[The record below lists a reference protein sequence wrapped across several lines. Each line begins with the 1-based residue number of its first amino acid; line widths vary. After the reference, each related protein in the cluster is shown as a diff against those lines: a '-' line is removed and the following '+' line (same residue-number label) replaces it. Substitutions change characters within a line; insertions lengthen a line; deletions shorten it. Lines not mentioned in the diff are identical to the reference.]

1 MDHLNYFAPY
11 ISKTS
16 YHEDQ
21 LTRAFLVVLR
31 YVPLAQASFIDSI
44 REVQFE
50 NKSEQIIPPLSDL
63 GSQLTTIESQVQSI
77 NQDNGRLVS
86 IVLTN
91 ENWMPSGFVKASERG
106 ARYDGVIYYAFGWIL
121 VIENKP
127 NSWNISEKQLN
138 PNIPKGSEITIDPKS
153 ICLNWREV
161 IEQLSSLLER
171 GLIHGAEA
179 LLVLDFIDFIDKN
192 FSYLNPYTSF
202 RICKDNK
209 YLLKRRCI
217 SVMEKIAPGK
227 VKYHR
232 GWKGFIEIE
241 GPVRTIDLYPE
252 VFENGEWR
260 IVLAMYPGATM
271 TQAREFLNKL
281 RKKEF
286 LGLQEKGWKIAPD
299 LHLSFRAANIA
310 TRTKKSLEE
319 YILYWQTEKRLISQ
333 VQRNNFITLFQKLK
347 DENLISE
354 EDIPKLEEQF
364 INSKRQTLNI
374 CPGLALYYSWSKP
387 KAIELDS
394 QDRFEEEV
402 RFRIQEAIVT
412 WGLQPKF

>member
-1 MDHLNYFAPY
+1 MDHLNCFVPY
-11 ISKTS
+11 ISKS
-16 YHEDQ
+16 SNHEDQ
-21 LTRAFLVVLR
+21 LTRAFLILLR
-31 YVPLAQASFIDSI
+31 FVPLAQASFIDLI
-44 REVQFE
+44 REAQLE
-50 NKSEQIIPPLSDL
+50 NESEQIIPTHSDL
-63 GSQLTTIESQVQSI
+63 HSQITSIETQVGSI
-77 NQDNGRLVS
+77 NQDNGRIVS
-86 IVLTN
+86 LGMTN
-91 ENWMPSGFVKASERG
+91 EKWSPDTFVQPSERR
-106 ARYDGVIYYAFGWIL
+106 AIYDGVIYYAPGWIL
-121 VIENKP
+121 IIENKP
-127 NSWNISEKQLN
+127 YSKPKEQLN
-138 PNIPKGSEITIDPKS
+138 PNIPKGSAITLDPNP
-153 ICLNWREV
+153 IFLNWREV
-161 IEQLSSLLER
+161 IERLSSLLER
-171 GLIHGAEA
+171 DLIQGAEA
-179 LLVLDFIDFIDKN
+179 LLVRDFIDFIDKN

-202 RICKDNK
+202 RICKDNN

-286 LGLQEKGWKIAPD
+286 LGLQEKGWKIVPD
-299 LHLSFRAANIA
+299 LHLSFRATNIA

-333 VQRNNFITLFQKLK
+333 VHRSNFITLFQELK
-347 DENLISE
+347 DKNLISE

-394 QDRFEEEV
+394 QDRFEEEL

-412 WGLQPKF
+412 WGQQPKF